1 MVGPLVGGFLS
12 KPEENFPSI
21 VKAMPWLRKV
31 RYWIPCFFGSILC
44 LFTAIFTWIAAP
56 ETVSREMAKKAKEEK
71 KRNQARVAKIKE
83 NKEQGKSITTE
94 DEMLLALSQDTYL
107 DLIQN
112 KRVITACSLYGMHFY
127 PISYIVCILIYSCC
141 EFSAICTRFSSSP
154 FLNQSY

>member
-21 VKAMPWLRKV
+21 VKVMPWLRKV

-44 LFTAIFTWIAAP
+44 LFTAIFTWITAP

-71 KRNQARVAKIKE
+71 KRNQSRVAKIKE
-83 NKEQGKSITTE
+83 SKEQGKSLSTE
-94 DEMLLALSQDTYL
+94 DEMLLALSQDTYI

-112 KRVITACSLYGMHFY
+112 KRVITACSLYGMYFSNRNLLLFISLHLFFFSI
-127 PISYIVCILIYSCC
+127 ISYL
-141 EFSAICTRFSSSP
+141 
-154 FLNQSY
+154 